1 MLSTTRKRKTED
13 GGITGQ
19 TERGNIYVRTFH
31 ATSHIW
37 FVKVVSVF
45 ITKHYKEKQTKYLKN
60 KVELINCAN

>member
-31 ATSHIW
+31 ATSHI
-37 FVKVVSVF
+37 
-45 ITKHYKEKQTKYLKN
+45 
-60 KVELINCAN
+60 